1 MVRHNRRRLAT
12 KQGGEHTPGGRQVPL
27 ADGPAEFTSPFV
39 WRRIPMQRYTLVWAA
54 LVGSLLVVVF
64 DRSRAADPDPAAKV
78 KLTRNDID
86 GMMKSLSNWGR
97 WGKDDQLGTMNLITP
112 AKRKQSAALVQ
123 EGITVSMAHDV
134 IKTERETA
142 PEFGHKMTSV
152 PQMIDITSASDEYRV
167 AYHGFTQ
174 THMDALCHLFY
185 KGHMYNGFSQKEVS
199 ERGAAKLS
207 VINAKRGIFTRG
219 VLMDIPKL
227 LGVRFLEGKQAI
239 YPSHLEAWE
248 KAAGFKV
255 GSGDAVLIRTG
266 RWERGKVEGEWD
278 VMKNSA
284 GLHAS
289 CLPWL
294 KERDVAVV
302 GSDLALDVLPSGVEG
317 FELPVHWVVVVAMGM
332 PILDNCDFEA
342 VSAAAQ
348 ERGRWTFL
356 LTVAPLAVDGGTGSP
371 INPLATF

>member
-1 MVRHNRRRLAT
+1 MSRCASVSFAVLVLILT
-12 KQGGEHTPGGRQVPL
+12 FPL
-27 ADGPAEFTSPFV
+27 PDT
-39 WRRIPMQRYTLVWAA
+39 
-54 LVGSLLVVVF
+54 
-64 DRSRAADPDPAAKV
+64 RAGDLDSAVKP
-78 KLTRNDID
+78 KLTKADID

-97 WGKDDQLGTMNLITP
+97 WGRDDQLGALNLITP
-112 AKRKQSAALVQ
+112 EKRKQAAALVRD
-123 EGITVSMAHDV
+123 GVTVSLAHDV
-134 IKTERETA
+134 VKVPSESSPAFRQR
-142 PEFGHKMTSV
+142 MTVLPQNV
-152 PQMIDITSASDEYRV
+152 PITSSGDEYCV

-185 KGHMYNGFSQKEVS
+185 KGHMYNGFSQSEVT

-207 VINAKRGIFTRG
+207 IVNAKRGIFTRG
-219 VLMDIPKL
+219 ILMDMPKL
-227 LGVRFLEGKQAI
+227 LGERFLQGGRAI

-248 KAAGFKV
+248 KAAGIKV

-266 RWERGKVEGEWD
+266 RWSRARFEGDWQI
-278 VMKNSA
+278 MKSSA

-317 FELPVHWVVVVAMGM
+317 FEMPVHWVVIVAMGM

-342 VSAAAQ
+342 LSEAAAARQ
-348 ERGRWTFL
+348 RWSFL
-356 LTVAPLAVDGGTGSP
+356 LTVAPLAVEGGTGSP
-371 INPLATF
+371 VNPLATF